1 MIELEEIRKKIYG
14 AIKGS
19 ELEYCC
25 YFAGGCVRDMY
36 LKRERTDLDI
46 CVEKEEG
53 DKLLA
58 KILQEKGLIRKVVQY
73 QRTETLMTKLDG
85 YSLELSPTQIR
96 TEMNNGKVHKIF
108 ASLQEDACSR
118 DFTIN
123 ALMIAIHNGELLDFT
138 QKGKQD
144 LEAKLIRACESGGK
158 GFLRDPIRI
167 LRAVRLAVE
176 LGNFTIEQETGAEI
190 QKKSSLLEELN
201 PLRISRELEKIL
213 LLQSFFK
220 VQYLIQ
226 SFQLMS
232 HLLTELKDISLDEKT
247 LNWLEQPELNQ
258 LIIKLESM
266 EGRFCFL
273 CLPFYLNRT
282 ENKSELKG
290 NLEPLRSHHR
300 YFSNQQNRHIDN
312 LLDTIIVFLN
322 EFYLKS
328 ELELSH
334 LRKAIYKVKDDFEEL
349 WILLQ
354 CVDNYKEWISGT
366 NSQLSKLT
374 IELKNE
380 MDANPFN
387 ITGTD
392 LMQKYDI
399 KEGKDIGIYLQRA
412 LSLWYQNPRL
422 SMSKIMELSIKEY
435 QGK

>member
-1 MIELEEIRKKIYG
+1 MVGLEEIRKKIYG
-14 AIKGS
+14 AIKGT

-46 CVEKEEG
+46 CVEREEG

-58 KILQEKGLIRKVVQY
+58 NILQEKGLIRKVVQY
-73 QRTETLMTKLDG
+73 QRTCTLMTKIDG

-96 TEMNNGKVHKIF
+96 DEMDDGRVHKTF
-108 ASLQEDACSR
+108 TTVEKDARSR

-123 ALMIAIHNGELLDFT
+123 ALMIAIHSGKLFDFT
-138 QKGKQD
+138 QKGKED
-144 LEAKLIRACESGGK
+144 VEAKLIRACESEGK

-176 LGNFTIEQETGAEI
+176 LENFTIEHKTGTEI
-190 QKKSSLLEELN
+190 QKKSFLLEELN

-220 VQYLIQ
+220 AQYLIQ
-226 SFQLMS
+226 FFQLMS
-232 HLLTELKDISLDEKT
+232 HLLTELKDISLDKKT

-258 LIIKLESM
+258 LINKLESR

-273 CLPFYLNRT
+273 CLPFYLNRI

-290 NLEPLRSHHR
+290 NLERLRSHHR
-300 YFSNQQNRHIDN
+300 YFSNRQNRHIDN
-312 LLDTIIVFLN
+312 LLDAIIVFLN

-334 LRKAIYKVKDDFEEL
+334 LREAIYKVKDDFEEL
-349 WILLQ
+349 WILLR
-354 CVDNYKEWISGT
+354 CVDNYKEWRSGT
-366 NSQLSKLT
+366 NSALSKLA

-380 MDANPFN
+380 MDANPFH
-387 ITGTD
+387 ITGTEF
-392 LMQKYDI
+392 MEQYQI
-399 KEGKDIGIYLQRA
+399 NEGKEIGIYLQRA
-412 LSLWYQNPRL
+412 LTIWYQNPKL
-422 SMSKIMELSIKEY
+422 SMSEIMDLAINLPIEK
-435 QGK
+435 

>member
-1 MIELEEIRKKIYG
+1 
-14 AIKGS
+14 
-19 ELEYCC
+19 
-25 YFAGGCVRDMY
+25 
-36 LKRERTDLDI
+36 
-46 CVEKEEG
+46 
-53 DKLLA
+53 
-58 KILQEKGLIRKVVQY
+58 
-73 QRTETLMTKLDG
+73 
-85 YSLELSPTQIR
+85 
-96 TEMNNGKVHKIF
+96 
-108 ASLQEDACSR
+108 
-118 DFTIN
+118 
-123 ALMIAIHNGELLDFT
+123 
-138 QKGKQD
+138 
-144 LEAKLIRACESGGK
+144 
-158 GFLRDPIRI
+158 
-167 LRAVRLAVE
+167 
-176 LGNFTIEQETGAEI
+176 
-190 QKKSSLLEELN
+190 
-201 PLRISRELEKIL
+201 
-213 LLQSFFK
+213 
-220 VQYLIQ
+220 
-226 SFQLMS
+226 QLMS

-366 NSQLSKLT
+366 NSQLSKLA

-422 SMSKIMELSIKEY
+422 SMSEIMTLSKKEY
-435 QGK
+435 QEK

>member
-1 MIELEEIRKKIYG
+1 
-14 AIKGS
+14 
-19 ELEYCC
+19 
-25 YFAGGCVRDMY
+25 
-36 LKRERTDLDI
+36 
-46 CVEKEEG
+46 
-53 DKLLA
+53 
-58 KILQEKGLIRKVVQY
+58 
-73 QRTETLMTKLDG
+73 
-85 YSLELSPTQIR
+85 
-96 TEMNNGKVHKIF
+96 
-108 ASLQEDACSR
+108 
-118 DFTIN
+118 
-123 ALMIAIHNGELLDFT
+123 
-138 QKGKQD
+138 
-144 LEAKLIRACESGGK
+144 
-158 GFLRDPIRI
+158 
-167 LRAVRLAVE
+167 
-176 LGNFTIEQETGAEI
+176 
-190 QKKSSLLEELN
+190 
-201 PLRISRELEKIL
+201 
-213 LLQSFFK
+213 
-220 VQYLIQ
+220 
-226 SFQLMS
+226 MS

-312 LLDTIIVFLN
+312 LL
-322 EFYLKS
+322 
-328 ELELSH
+328 SH

-366 NSQLSKLT
+366 NSQLSKLA

-422 SMSKIMELSIKEY
+422 SMSEIMTLSKKEY
-435 QGK
+435 QEK